1 MTVLTEL
8 TESPPRSPEAVLAG
22 IMQRIGTRAAADAKA
37 TPSLKETG
45 ERGQDAPA
53 VEMLPAGPFTAVVTW
68 LSSLHLTAKHGQNTG
83 TDRAETPE
91 EHPIPEPPC
100 PPYVLR
106 LVALLERIGD
116 GTADDAD
123 RQRLRSWLPNGI
135 YSARL
140 VHRRDPAGG
149 AAILAELGVVP

>member
-1 MTVLTEL
+1 M
-8 TESPPRSPEAVLAG
+8 TESLPRSPEAVLAG

-53 VEMLPAGPFTAVVTW
+53 VEMLPAGPFTAVCAW
-68 LSSLHLTAKHGQNTG
+68 LSSLHLAPEHERNTR

-106 LVALLERIGD
+106 LVSLLERIGD
-116 GTADDAD
+116 GTADDSD
-123 RQRLRSWLPNGI
+123 RQRLAAWLPNGI
-135 YSARL
+135 FNARL
-140 VHRRDPAGG
+140 VHWRDPAAG
-149 AAILAELGVVP
+149 AALLAELGVVP